1 MDISQLKEQIENSN
15 AQSEQIQEIKS
26 SHPIGCINLD
36 DSRFK
41 TTLSEIVILWQN
53 MFMSYLQERCIDEL
67 KSLHELFKTSEAN
80 LTPEPQNLQELKKN
94 TDLWQELMNNR
105 E

>member
-1 MDISQLKEQIENSN
+1 
-15 AQSEQIQEIKS
+15 
-26 SHPIGCINLD
+26 
-36 DSRFK
+36 
-41 TTLSEIVILWQN
+41 
-53 MFMSYLQERCIDEL
+53 MFMNYLQERCIDEL

-105 E
+105 EEFEKKLDPLKDKFAELDMHSIQLKEEENRLRATLVDAWLHYNNMLLEI